1 MFKFKKGIKKLLTG
15 ATIIGQLA
23 LSSFSPILA
32 HASIIFPEKVT
43 IEYDMN
49 QLYTMSGTFEDGT
62 PFHTRSAP
70 LFATYEGK
78 KQPVFCIEPGV
89 PIDNSI
95 TPGYTSNPL
104 PDFANK
110 AQAKFISVLWKYV
123 GTDAD
128 TQLVAQAMMWQETHG
143 LNITTIERPNG
154 TILSNYQSIRDQ
166 ISRVVNDYQKKP
178 SFDGQTIK
186 VTLGETITLTDTNN
200 SELSR
205 FDGASSNSANVQW
218 SISDN
223 KLTIT
228 PTVSSNTS
236 GRLRVLKTM
245 DTGTPVAYR
254 LQGQQTVMAGA
265 IDDPNGFQLNIEVVK
280 TGEVKIKKIDKTTG
294 VAVPNTEFKL
304 EYDGKTQ
311 NVKTDGNGEA
321 VVKDILHDTKVKVT
335 ETFVPAPYVLD
346 KNNTKEIVIQAGKTA
361 SVEFKNE
368 VATGKTSITKQ
379 DATTESNEPLHPS
392 YPMIG
397 AKYGLFKED
406 DTLLKEFTL
415 DETLT
420 ATMDKLELGT
430 YYWLETEAP
439 PGYTLDKTKHFVELT
454 YQDQYTPVV
463 VKDAES
469 TDDVIRMGLDGQKLI
484 QNETNEIF
492 KNDVEFT
499 LENQRTGE
507 THVVTTATVD
517 GKRGYFKFSDI
528 AIDDYVL
535 TETKGV
541 EGYKNID
548 PLEITHTY
556 DAENKHFTF
565 TVKDQKSGNILNQ
578 EIFTQLE
585 LSQGQNVD
593 LGTYTLKDK
602 AEILEEPYVAISS
615 QAHIGDGYTQEFVWG
630 EEIPF
635 YDDVRMVHKNISM
648 ETERAFEAILVAIAP
663 DQTEED
669 VWSSGKIDYKVT
681 DSIMTERVLSD
692 YDYRTDEKGT
702 KYYFKTIGYNKISE
716 EYVQDTEH
724 NIYGIEVTQTL
735 TPIIKEASV
744 EISSQAH
751 TGDGKTQEFVWGEEV
766 SFHDDVQIIHENI
779 PVDTERAFEAVLV
792 AVAPDQ
798 TEKDV
803 WSSGKIDYKVTDS
816 IMTERVLS
824 GHDYREDEKGTTYY
838 FKTFGFT
845 KDKEKNY
852 VQDAD
857 HNLDGKEKTQMLI
870 PIIEEEPEVPV
881 EPEEPEKPAESTPVK
896 PQEKVLPQTG
906 SIRTKGLI
914 TLGSLIIGC
923 AGAIL
928 YIRHK
933 KSKMIRKQSG
943 DN

>member
-1 MFKFKKGIKKLLTG
+1 MFKFKKGIKKLLTS

-49 QLYTMSGTFEDGT
+49 QLYTMSGTFQDGT
-62 PFHTRSAP
+62 SFQTRSAP
-70 LFATYEGK
+70 LFAVYEGK

-128 TQLVAQAMMWQETHG
+128 TQLVAQAMLWQETHG
-143 LNITTIERPNG
+143 LDITTIKRPNG
-154 TILSNYQSIRDQ
+154 TTLSNYQSIRDQ
-166 ISRVVNDYQKKP
+166 INRVVNDYQKKP

-245 DTGTPVAYR
+245 DTGTPVAYK
-254 LQGQQTVMAGA
+254 LEGQQSIMAGA

-280 TGEVKIKKIDKTTG
+280 TGEVKIKKIDKVTG
-294 VAVPNTEFKL
+294 VVVPNTEFKL

-311 NVKTDGNGEA
+311 TVKTNADGEA
-321 VVKDILHDTKVKVT
+321 FLKDILHDTKVKVT

-346 KNNTKEIVIQAGKTA
+346 KNNTKEVVIQAGKTA

-392 YPMIG
+392 YPMVG

-507 THVVTTATVD
+507 TQVVTTATVD

-548 PLEITHTY
+548 PIEITHTY
-556 DAENKHFTF
+556 DAENNCFTF
-565 TVKDQKSGNILNQ
+565 IVKDQKSGNILNQ
-578 EIFTQLE
+578 ETFTQLE

-602 AEILEEPYVAISS
+602 AEVLEEPYVAISS
-615 QAHIGDGYTQEFVWG
+615 QAHTGDGYTQEFVWG

-635 YDDVRMVHKNISM
+635 YDDVRMVHKNIPKD
-648 ETERAFEAILVAIAP
+648 TERAFEAILVAVAP
-663 DQTEED
+663 GQTEKD

-681 DSIMTERVLSD
+681 DSIMIERVLSD

-716 EYVQDTEH
+716 KEYVQDTKH
-724 NIYGIEVTQTL
+724 NIYGTERTQTL
-735 TPIIKEASV
+735 APIIKESSV

-751 TGDGKTQEFVWGEEV
+751 TGDGKTQEFVWGEEIP
-766 SFHDDVQIIHENI
+766 FYDDVQIIHENI
-779 PVDTERAFEAVLV
+779 PMDTERAFEAVLV

-803 WSSGKIDYKVTDS
+803 WTSGKIDYKVADS

-824 GHDYREDEKGTTYY
+824 DHDYREDEKGTTYY

-852 VQDAD
+852 VQDTD
-857 HNLDGKEKTQMLI
+857 HNLDGKEKTQMLT
-870 PIIEEEPEVPV
+870 PIIEEEP
-881 EPEEPEKPAESTPVK
+881 VK
-896 PQEKVLPQTG
+896 PKEPVSSETQGKTLPQTG
-906 SIRTKGLI
+906 ETARKSLI
-914 TLGSLIIGC
+914 TLGSLMIVC
-923 AGAIL
+923 VGAML
-928 YIRHK
+928 YIRNK
-933 KSKMIRKQSG
+933 KSKRLEK
-943 DN
+943 

>member
-1 MFKFKKGIKKLLTG
+1 MFKFKKGIKKLLTS

-32 HASIIFPEKVT
+32 QASIIFPEKVT

-49 QLYTMSGTFEDGT
+49 QLYTMSGTFQDGT
-62 PFHTRSAP
+62 SFQTRSAP
-70 LFATYEGK
+70 LFAVYEGK

-128 TQLVAQAMMWQETHG
+128 TQLVAQAMLWQKTHG
-143 LNITTIERPNG
+143 LDITTIKRPNG
-154 TILSNYQSIRDQ
+154 TTLSNYQSIRDQ
-166 ISRVVNDYQKKP
+166 INRVVNDYQKKP

-245 DTGTPVAYR
+245 DTGTPVAYK
-254 LQGQQTVMAGA
+254 LEGQQSIMAGA

-280 TGEVKIKKIDKTTG
+280 TGEVKIKKIDKVTG
-294 VAVPNTEFKL
+294 VVVPNTEFKL

-311 NVKTDGNGEA
+311 TVKTNADGEA
-321 VVKDILHDTKVKVT
+321 FLKDILHDTKVKVT

-346 KNNTKEIVIQAGKTA
+346 KNNTKEVVIQAGKTA

-368 VATGKTSITKQ
+368 VAVGKTSITKQ

-392 YPMIG
+392 YPMVG

-430 YYWLETEAP
+430 YYWLETKAP
-439 PGYTLDKTKHFVELT
+439 PGYTLDKTKHVVELT

-541 EGYKNID
+541 EGYKDID
-548 PLEITHTY
+548 PIEITHIY
-556 DAENKHFTF
+556 DEDNSFTF

-578 EIFTQLE
+578 ETFTQLE

-615 QAHIGDGYTQEFVWG
+615 QAHTGDGYTQEFVWG

-635 YDDVRMVHKNISM
+635 YDDVRMIHKNIPKD
-648 ETERAFEAILVAIAP
+648 TERAFEAILVAVAP
-663 DQTEED
+663 NQMEKD
-669 VWSSGKIDYKVT
+669 VWTSGKIDYKVT
-681 DSIMTERVLSD
+681 DSIMIERVFSD

-702 KYYFKTIGYNKISE
+702 KYYFKTIGYNKVSEE

-724 NIYGIEVTQTL
+724 NIYGTEVTQTL
-735 TPIIKEASV
+735 TPTIKESSV

-751 TGDGKTQEFVWGEEV
+751 TGDGKTQEFVWGEEIP
-766 SFHDDVQIIHENI
+766 FYDDVQIIHENI
-779 PVDTERAFEAVLV
+779 PMDTERAFEAVLV

-803 WSSGKIDYKVTDS
+803 WTSGKIDYKVADS

-824 GHDYREDEKGTTYY
+824 DHDYREDEKGTTYY

-857 HNLDGKEKTQMLI
+857 HNLDGKEKTQMLT
-870 PIIEEEPEVPV
+870 PIIEEEPELS
-881 EPEEPEKPAESTPVK
+881 AESTPTK
-896 PQEKVLPQTG
+896 PQEKIFPQTG
-906 SIRTKGLI
+906 EKSTKIL
-914 TLGSLIIGC
+914 LIIGLVSM
-923 AGAIL
+923 GGVGSVL
-928 YIRHK
+928 YFQYKNKMNRQNIR
-933 KSKMIRKQSG
+933 
-943 DN
+943 

>member
-15 ATIIGQLA
+15 ATIIGQLT

-32 HASIIFPEKVT
+32 HANIIFPEKVT

-62 PFHTRSAP
+62 SFQTRSAP
-70 LFATYEGK
+70 LFAVYEGK

-89 PIDNSI
+89 PIDNPV

-104 PDFANK
+104 PDFATK
-110 AQAKFISVLWKYV
+110 AKAKFISVLWKYV

-143 LNITTIERPNG
+143 LDIATIERPNG
-154 TILSNYQSIRDQ
+154 TILTDYQSIKNQ
-166 ISRVVNDYQKKP
+166 INRVVSDYQKKP
-178 SFDGQTIK
+178 SFSNQTIE
-186 VTLGETITLTDTNN
+186 VTLGESLTLTDTDNVG
-200 SELSR
+200 LSR
-205 FDGASSNSANVQW
+205 FDKVALNSANVEY

-223 KLTIT
+223 KMIIT
-228 PTVSSNTS
+228 PKKDSQVS
-236 GRLRVLKTM
+236 GILRLSKGL
-245 DTGTPVAYR
+245 DTGTPVAYK

-265 IDDPNGFQLNIEVVK
+265 IDDPNWFDINIK
-280 TGEVKIKKIDKTTG
+280 INKNSEVKIKKIDKTTG

-346 KNNTKEIVIQAGKTA
+346 KNNTKEVVIQAGKTA

-368 VATGKTSITKQ
+368 VAAGKTSITKQ

-392 YPMIG
+392 YSMIG

-406 DTLLKEFTL
+406 GTLLKEFAL

-517 GKRGYFKFSDI
+517 GKRSYFKFSDI

-548 PLEITHTY
+548 PFEITHTY

-578 EIFTQLE
+578 ETFTQLE

-615 QAHIGDGYTQEFVWG
+615 QAHTGDGYTQEFVWG

-635 YDDVRMVHKNISM
+635 YDDVRMVHKNI
-648 ETERAFEAILVAIAP
+648 P
-663 DQTEED
+663 
-669 VWSSGKIDYKVT
+669 K
-681 DSIMTERVLSD
+681 DS
-692 YDYRTDEKGT
+692 
-702 KYYFKTIGYNKISE
+702 
-716 EYVQDTEH
+716 EH
-724 NIYGIEVTQTL
+724 L
-735 TPIIKEASV
+735 
-744 EISSQAH
+744 
-751 TGDGKTQEFVWGEEV
+751 
-766 SFHDDVQIIHENI
+766 
-779 PVDTERAFEAVLV
+779 
-792 AVAPDQ
+792 
-798 TEKDV
+798 
-803 WSSGKIDYKVTDS
+803 
-816 IMTERVLS
+816 
-824 GHDYREDEKGTTYY
+824 
-838 FKTFGFT
+838 
-845 KDKEKNY
+845 
-852 VQDAD
+852 
-857 HNLDGKEKTQMLI
+857 
-870 PIIEEEPEVPV
+870 
-881 EPEEPEKPAESTPVK
+881 
-896 PQEKVLPQTG
+896 
-906 SIRTKGLI
+906 
-914 TLGSLIIGC
+914 
-923 AGAIL
+923 
-928 YIRHK
+928 
-933 KSKMIRKQSG
+933 KQYWLL
-943 DN
+943 